1 MLRNLRRIKLPLA
14 LRNRQA
20 AVSTNGVRSFHANS
34 TSVATSIRLNN
45 RAKFCVAQI
54 RSFASVDIPVPS
66 MGDSI
71 SEGTVV
77 EWVKNVGDHVE
88 ADDVVVVIET
98 DKVSV
103 DVRSPH
109 AGVITAHLA
118 DVDANVNVG
127 APLFQLDQGASS
139 GSAPAA
145 SPPAPVASTPAP
157 AAPTSYATPVT
168 VNVPSMGDSISEGTV
183 VSWTK
188 GPGDHVEADDVVLV
202 IETDKVS
209 VDVRAPQAGVIQQS
223 LVNVEDVVT
232 IGAPLFTLIPGA
244 SGATK
249 AAAPA
254 TPVAPTPVAA
264 AAPAPAKKQA
274 EPTKAAPAV
283 ATNISSPLL
292 GGGLPRGTTREK
304 MSRMRL
310 RIAERLKES
319 QNTSASL
326 TTFQEVDMSKLM
338 ALRSTYK
345 DSFEKKHHV
354 KLGFM
359 SAFIKAS
366 AAALLENPGVNA
378 SIDDKHAEIIYR
390 DFVDISVAVATPKG
404 LVTPVL
410 KNTESM
416 SFADIEK
423 TLAQLAE
430 KARAGEITMEDMA
443 GGNFTI
449 SNGGVFGSLMGTPI
463 INVPQAGILGM
474 HATKMRPVVLANGEI
489 VARPM
494 MYLAL
499 TYDHRLV
506 DGREAVTCLKS
517 IADKIAD
524 PERLLLDL

>member
-1 MLRNLRRIKLPLA
+1 MLRHLRRVKLPAA
-14 LRNRQA
+14 LRSCN
-20 AVSTNGVRSFHANS
+20 VSAGLKVRAFHAQVP
-34 TSVATSIRLNN
+34 TKTTRFN
-45 RAKFCVAQI
+45 RNLLMQI
-54 RSFASVDIPVPS
+54 RSFASVDVPVPS

-77 EWVKNVGDHVE
+77 EWVKNIGDHVE

-118 DVDANVNVG
+118 AVDASVNVG
-127 APLFQLDQGASS
+127 APLFRVDEGASAA
-139 GSAPAA
+139 APTAA
-145 SPPAPVASTPAP
+145 ASTPAP
-157 AAPTSYATPVT
+157 ASTPAAAPAAAATAPVAAGPAVT

-188 GPGDHVEADDVVLV
+188 GPGDHVEADEVVLV

-209 VDVRAPQAGVIQQS
+209 VDVRAPQAGV
-223 LVNVEDVVT
+223 VETVLAKIDDVVT
-232 IGAPLFTLIPGA
+232 IGAPLFTLVPGA
-244 SGATK
+244 VSAKPTPAP
-249 AAAPA
+249 AAAA
-254 TPVAPTPVAA
+254 PVAPTRVEPAPVATKA
-264 AAPAPAKKQA
+264 PEAAPKVAANIEAP
-274 EPTKAAPAV
+274 V
-283 ATNISSPLL
+283 LS
-292 GGGLPRGTTREK
+292 GGLPRGTKREK

-338 ALRSTYK
+338 AMRSTYK
-345 DSFEKKHHV
+345 DAFEKKHGV

-366 AAALLENPGVNA
+366 AASLLEVPGVNA

-404 LVTPVL
+404 LVTPVIR
-410 KNTESM
+410 NTESM

-430 KARAGEITMEDMA
+430 KARAGEITIEDMA